1 AILLVPEI
9 ALSGQIGERVRD
21 RFGERSIV
29 LHSALDDRERY
40 DNRQRARGGEPLVVV
55 GPRSAL
61 FAPLPNVGLIVRH
74 EEHESAY
81 KQDSAPRYHAR
92 AVAAWL
98 ADSHDALLVLGSATP
113 DVERYQRT
121 DGPNWRRL
129 ELRERVGQRVLD
141 GACEISAAPIPLPKT
156 RIVDMRAE
164 LRAG

>member
-40 DNRQRARGGEPLVVV
+40 DNWQRARGGEPLVVV

-61 FAPLPNVGLIVRH
+61 FAPLPNVGLIVLD

-81 KQDSAPRYHAR
+81 KQDSDPRYHAR
-92 AVAAWL
+92 TL
-98 ADSHDALLVLGSATP
+98 AGRLAEETGATLILGSATP
-113 DVERYQRT
+113 SIETTHRTESGAARLVSLHQR
-121 DGPNWRRL
+121 
-129 ELRERVGQRVLD
+129 
-141 GACEISAAPIPLPKT
+141 
-156 RIVDMRAE
+156 
-164 LRAG
+164 